1 VLRASICFCVD
12 TVTFMAQG
20 ITQRRSRELNRF
32 ALSFCVMIIML
43 AGCSRSQPLIGA
55 PGATPTRNKLE
66 SRAPRVNT
74 GNDDLIY
81 ASGPFETYILSYK
94 SGMVVNTIDTTNEE
108 GLCSDKHG
116 NVFAPHVNF
125 IYEYAHGGTTP
136 IATLGD
142 EGYRPVGCSVDPT
155 TENLAVANYRTSAM
169 SSQAGNIAI
178 YKRSK
183 GNPEF
188 YSEPVIQYYLSC
200 SYDDVGNLFLDG
212 RNASEPGLGP
222 VMRPAISVAVG

>member
-1 VLRASICFCVD
+1 ML
-12 TVTFMAQG
+12 
-20 ITQRRSRELNRF
+20 F
-32 ALSFCVMIIML
+32 AC
-43 AGCSRSQPLIGA
+43 GGSQPPIGA
-55 PGATPTRNKLE
+55 PSATSTTNKLE
-66 SRAPRVNT
+66 SRVSRVNT

-94 SGMVVNTIDTTNEE
+94 SGMAVNTIDTTNEE

-155 TENLAVANYRTSAM
+155 TETSPWRITARRPCLASPGTS
-169 SSQAGNIAI
+169 
-178 YKRSK
+178 
-183 GNPEF
+183 P
-188 YSEPVIQYYLSC
+188 
-200 SYDDVGNLFLDG
+200 
-212 RNASEPGLGP
+212 
-222 VMRPAISVAVG
+222 